1 MKIIKLTMNAFS
13 TYHQKTVI
21 DFEDMIDHGIYLISG
36 PTGSGKTTIFD
47 AITFALY
54 GSASG
59 SERQQ
64 SHFRSDFASPEEET
78 YVELV
83 FEIHNQIYTIKRS
96 PSYNRVGFKTAKPA
110 NAFLTF
116 NNVTIEGL
124 KEVNTKVNELLGVD
138 EKQFKQI
145 VMIAQGEFTKLIY
158 ASSEEREKVLRH
170 IFHSTPLLKFEEL
183 LKEKTKALK
192 EQYALSMQSLVSQFQ
207 LLSLPEEFFKT
218 HKDGFHPS
226 YIDDSYEANNILLQA
241 HDKLNKQYLL
251 LKEDYNKLSEEYNA
265 LFQRNESISR
275 LKDVENKYNALLN
288 KKEEMN
294 KCLYDIEKLKLIQS
308 KADVLYDYNHIKT
321 QLDKNKN
328 DYQNVL
334 KNNALLEESFKDIKK
349 QYETIEHLSQQKNEC
364 LVDITKI
371 NNLIKQKEDYDLKTK
386 DYHKYK
392 KEHSELLKQNE
403 TIQNE
408 YESLKKRM
416 DRDLDNVNNLP
427 VLQLELSNMENQ
439 VLESNNRKVAIHEL
453 SDLYDQLQHLHD
465 EHYDHSGVYKKKAD
479 YYLELSTKYQV
490 EDEKFKRGQAGILAS
505 TLKDNEPCPVCGS
518 LHHPSPASLSN
529 EVYSSADLEDL
540 YKKVELA
547 KKEKEDAY
555 QDVLLLNQRQSELVA
570 RIEVF
575 KKQLHIEDELSK
587 EVFIRVLS
595 EIIQIT
601 KQLTTKYNKLS
612 TEINYLKKVSR
623 SLEKSKGDLL
633 KLEEQ
638 MTLVQEMIHEKER
651 VMNTLL
657 GQIESLAFIDN
668 EKDYKNELILKQKE
682 LNHLEK
688 SIKDIEDSYH
698 RISKDLS
705 LSKHTIEQLS
715 KSIEELTDKHNH
727 ISISLDNFIKE
738 SFIDKNEYEYYKKN
752 MSLLNTKEKTYHDY
766 QIQLKSLEDQLVS
779 LKAYKDQALVDLSA
793 YKQSIEEK
801 EREMNAVYK
810 EVNEK
815 HLLYTKNNT
824 LIKTLETVYKK
835 NQDIFTSY
843 TLYAD
848 LADYTSGKNPQR
860 LSFERYVLSSYF
872 ETILEFANI
881 ELLKMSQGRYALYRK
896 TQIKG
901 QKQQGLD
908 LSVMDYETGVMR
920 DIQSL
925 SGGESFKAALS
936 LALGLSS
943 MIQSYAGGIELNTLF
958 IDEGFGSLD
967 SESIDKALKVLL
979 DLRNDNKVIGIISHV
994 SDLKERISTQIIV
1007 EKGKKGSYLHI
1018 EKD

>member
-21 DFEDMIDHGIYLISG
+21 DFEEMIDHGIYLISG

-59 SERQQ
+59 SERQA
-64 SHFRSDFASPEEET
+64 SHFRSDFASPDEET

-96 PSYNRVGFKTAKPA
+96 PTYNRVGFKTAKPA

-124 KEVNTKVNELLGVD
+124 KEVNMKVNELLGVD

-158 ASSEEREKVLRH
+158 ASSEDREKVLRH

-183 LKEKTKALK
+183 LKEKTKAYK
-192 EQYALSMQSLVSQFQ
+192 EQYTLSLQTLISQFK
-207 LLSLPEEFFKT
+207 LLSFPEEFFKI

-226 YIDDSYEANNILLQA
+226 YIEDSYAYNNTLLIQ
-241 HDKLNKQYLL
+241 HNELNNQYIS
-251 LKEDYNKLSEEYNA
+251 LKDDYNKKSEEYNV
-265 LFQRNESISR
+265 LFQRNESINR
-275 LKDVENKYNALLN
+275 LKEVENKYNLIL
-288 KKEEMN
+288 KQDEDMK
-294 KCLYDIEKLKLIQS
+294 KCLYDIEKLKVIQS
-308 KADVLYDYNHIKT
+308 NADMLYNYNH
-321 QLDKNKN
+321 LDIELNKNKSA
-328 DYQNVL
+328 YQNAL
-334 KNNALLEESFKDIKK
+334 KKNEVLEESFKDI
-349 QYETIEHLSQQKNEC
+349 QVEYNTLDILSQQKNDC
-364 LVDITKI
+364 IVDITKTKE
-371 NNLIKQKEDYDLKTK
+371 LIKQKEDYITKTEE
-386 DYHKYK
+386 YQRY
-392 KEHSELLKQNE
+392 ESEISELLKQE
-403 TIQNE
+403 EAVKNE

-416 DRDLDNVNNLP
+416 ERDADNVNSLP
-427 VLQLELSNMENQ
+427 VLEIELSNMETQ
-439 VLESNNRKVAIHEL
+439 VAESNNRKIAIHEL
-453 SDLYDQLQHLHD
+453 SDLYDQLQHLTD

-479 YYLELSTKYQV
+479 YYLELSTKYQY

-518 LHHPSPASLSN
+518 LHHPSPAPINDDVLS
-529 EVYSSADLEDL
+529 SMDLDGL
-540 YKKVELA
+540 YKKVEEA

-555 QDVLLLNQRQSELVA
+555 QDVLLLNQRQSELMT
-570 RIEVF
+570 RIDVY
-575 KKQLHIEDELSK
+575 KQQLHIEDELSK

-595 EIIQIT
+595 EVIQVT
-601 KQLTTKYNKLS
+601 NKLTKKYDKLN
-612 TEINYLKKVSR
+612 TEIVYLKKVHR
-623 SLEKSKGDLL
+623 SLEKSKADLL
-633 KLEEQ
+633 KLENHLTSIENK
-638 MTLVQEMIHEKER
+638 IHEKEKR
-651 VMNTLL
+651 MSILMS
-657 GQIESLAFIDN
+657 QIESLSIIDN
-668 EKDYKNELILKQKE
+668 KKDYHHELTNKQKE
-682 LNHLEK
+682 LQDLEK
-688 SIKDIEDSYH
+688 KIEKIQNNYH

-705 LSKHTIEQLS
+705 LSKHTIEQLVELIKDLS
-715 KSIEELTDKHNH
+715 SQYQTVKTDIET
-727 ISISLDNFIKE
+727 FIKE
-738 SFIDKNEYEYYKKN
+738 SFKDHEEFEYYKSN
-752 MSLLNTKEKTYHDY
+752 MSLLNSKEKIYRDYH
-766 QIQLKSLEDQLVS
+766 IQKKSLEDQLNS
-779 LKAYKDQALVDLSA
+779 LKLYKDLNIIDLSA
-793 YKQSIEEK
+793 YKQSLNEK
-801 EREMNAVYK
+801 EVEMNAIYK
-810 EVNEK
+810 QVNEK
-815 HLLYTKNNT
+815 YLLYTKNNE

-835 NQDIFTSY
+835 NQDIFNSY

-896 TQIKG
+896 TSIKG
-901 QKQQGLD
+901 AKQQGLD